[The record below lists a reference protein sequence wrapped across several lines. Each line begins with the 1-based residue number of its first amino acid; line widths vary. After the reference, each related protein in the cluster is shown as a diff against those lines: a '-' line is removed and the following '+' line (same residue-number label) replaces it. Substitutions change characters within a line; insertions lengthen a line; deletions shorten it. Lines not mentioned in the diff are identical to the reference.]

1 VQAQLKDKARVV
13 HAQGMHITQSEDRS
27 ESDVQLGDPQR
38 NRELISQAVEVAG
51 TADVIILAIGD
62 TEQTSREA
70 WANTHLG
77 DRTSLDLPGQQN
89 ELFDALR
96 GTGKPI
102 VVCAFNGRP
111 PSWPNVVE
119 NANAILECWYPGQEG
134 GTAVAEALLGIV
146 NPGAKLPVTVPR
158 SAGHVPQYY
167 NHKPSG
173 RRGYLFSDV
182 EPLFPF
188 GFGLSYSRFEISAL
202 RLSSASIA
210 AGEPVEV
217 TVDVT
222 NTGAVAGDEVVQIYV
237 HDQVATVTQPVKLLK
252 AFERVTLQPG
262 EQKTLRF
269 ILGPEAFTLWNLE
282 MQEVIEPGAFSIMA
296 GPNSRDLQESLLEIV

>member
-1 VQAQLKDKARVV
+1 
-13 HAQGMHITQSEDRS
+13 
-27 ESDVQLGDPQR
+27 LGGPQR
-38 NRELISQAVEVAG
+38 NRELISQAVEA
-51 TADVIILAIGD
+51 AQAASIIVLAIGD

-96 GTGKPI
+96 ATGKPV
-102 VVCAFNGRP
+102 VVCAINGRP

-134 GTAVAEALLGIV
+134 GTAIAEALLGIV

-188 GFGLSYSRFEISAL
+188 GFGLSYSRFEISPP
-202 RLSSASIA
+202 RLSSASIV
-210 AGEPVEV
+210 AGDSVEV
-217 TVDVT
+217 QVDVV
-222 NTGAVAGDEVVQIYV
+222 NTGPLAGDEVVQIYV
-237 HDQVATVTQPVKLLK
+237 HDQVATITQPVKLLK
-252 AFERVTLQPG
+252 AFQRVTLQPG
-262 EQKTLRF
+262 EQKTVRL
-269 ILGPEAFTLWNLE
+269 ILGPDAFTMWNLE
-282 MQEVIEPGAFSIMA
+282 MQEVIEPGTFSIMA
-296 GPNSRDLQESLLEIV
+296 GPNSRDLQETVLEIVAAV